1 MLVQLG
7 RAWRRGNRLI
17 SRRWLSAQ
25 IRPTERKLQQFGHGH
40 AAWWVPADIAP
51 GSVAYCGG
59 VGLDATF
66 DFALADEKQ
75 LEVHS
80 FDPTPRA
87 IAYMEGENRSR
98 VQFHPWG
105 LLDRDEVMRFHAPAD
120 PRHVNFFIE
129 NLHNTTDYFEAECLT
144 LATVMQRLGHTRIDL
159 LKIDIEGSWL
169 QVLTRMLDDGIHPAT
184 VCVEFD
190 SPAPLS
196 RVRPIVRRLQKVGYD
211 LVRRDKENCVFI
223 RTRGGEPAPQ
233 ARS

>member
-1 MLVQLG
+1 MRVKLG
-7 RAWRRGNRLI
+7 RAWRKANRLL
-17 SRRWLSAQ
+17 SRAWLETQ
-25 IRPTERKLQQFGHGH
+25 VRPDSRPLHKFGRGH

-66 DFALADEKQ
+66 DFALAEEKR

-87 IAYMEGENRSR
+87 IAYMDEENNGR
-98 VQFHPWG
+98 VHFHPWG
-105 LLDRDEVMRFHAPAD
+105 LLDRDAVVRFHAPAD
-120 PRHVNFFIE
+120 PRHVNFFVE

-144 LATVMQRLGHTRIDL
+144 IATVMQRLGHDRIDL

-169 QVLTRMLDDGIHPAT
+169 PVLSRMLDDNIHPAT

-190 SPAPLS
+190 SPAPLT
-196 RVRPIVRRLQKVGYD
+196 RVRPLVKRLQRAGYV
-211 LVRRDKENCVFI
+211 LARRDKENCVFLHAAVK
-223 RTRGGEPAPQ
+223 G
-233 ARS
+233 RSQ